1 MRRLLFVMFCL
12 IAIVPAFAVDDDTL
26 NVYINITESSA
37 IAFTDGEYTLAKGD
51 LISYGGPVDLNKGN
65 HSVDNI
71 YVDNIYASAVTNANG
86 QFNYYLKFSALKRTD
101 GNEQAP
107 VVLEY
112 LPLSIAVDGVT
123 TKAEDDKTKTI
134 KLSETAEDSAKNRRA
149 ISRQLTISV
158 AKNDFDNATA
168 GSYSTDLILTVDG
181 P

>member
-26 NVYINITESSA
+26 NVYINITERSA
-37 IAFTDGEYTLAKGD
+37 IAITDGEYTLANGD
-51 LISYGGPVDLNKGN
+51 LISYDESVQLTKDKL
-65 HSVDNI
+65 SVDNI
-71 YVDNIYASAVTNANG
+71 FASAVTNANG

-101 GNEQAP
+101 GNEQAS

-112 LPLSIAVDGVT
+112 LPLSIKVGDDTTTATDG
-123 TKAEDDKTKTI
+123 DTKTI
-134 KLSETAEDSAKNRRA
+134 NLSETAEDSAKNRRA